1 MELNVPGN
9 FQFLRSRKPIGFRL
23 WVVHWYPEDKESF
36 LEKAENSITIKNTY
50 QFERPAAWLCF
61 HCHKLVMDVPERA
74 NFRFAED

>member
-1 MELNVPGN
+1 MSLLRQAYESRQDRYGKPVNME
-9 FQFLRSRKPIGFRL
+9 
-23 WVVHWYPEDKESF
+23 WYPEDKESF

-74 NFRFAED
+74 NFRFTED

>member
-1 MELNVPGN
+1 MMECPYCGRPMKEGRIDTV
-9 FQFLRSRKPIGFRL
+9 KP
-23 WVVHWYPEDKESF
+23 VNMEWYPEDKESI

-74 NFRFAED
+74 NFRFTED